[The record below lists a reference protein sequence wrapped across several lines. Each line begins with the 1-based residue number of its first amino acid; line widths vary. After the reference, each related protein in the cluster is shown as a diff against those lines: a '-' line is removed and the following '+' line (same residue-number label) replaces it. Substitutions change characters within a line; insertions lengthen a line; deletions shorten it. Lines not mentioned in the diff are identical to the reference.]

1 MTGAGVAASRPFRH
15 PARGGLRW
23 VLLAAVLALAA
34 PPGQAQPPAS
44 QPPVSQPSARLKPG
58 DPLPAA
64 ELEAFVDGVARQAMA
79 DNHIA
84 GAAVSVVQNGQPV
97 LEKGYGFSRLAP
109 GRPVDPGRTLFRIGS
124 ISKTFTWILVLREVE
139 AGRMR
144 LDAPINL
151 YLPEA
156 LRIPDQGF
164 DQPIRVRDLMNHTPG
179 FEDLVFGQ
187 AIERDYARVRPL
199 GVYLREERPRR
210 VRPPERLVSYSN
222 YGAGLAGAGVA
233 EVTGKPFEALVESEI
248 TGPLGLGHTT
258 FREPHPPRAGLP
270 APLAPVIAAD
280 MATGYR
286 WADGGFQPRPF
297 EYIEQLAPAG
307 AASST
312 AADMSRYMS
321 MMLAGGALG
330 GVEIYGPA
338 TARAFSTP
346 LPPSAPGVPAW
357 RHGLAQIALPGG
369 FLGVG
374 HGGDTLSFHSNMVLV
389 PQLNLG
395 VFVTTNSDGGGSLA
409 ADLPRQ
415 IVERFYA
422 PPSPPPA
429 TGSSALVADADA
441 FDGVYLTDRRAYHG
455 LEEMVDRLIGMARV
469 KVTSDGHLALADGD
483 RPQLFS
489 PQGPPAA
496 GHFESDRGDGP
507 LVFQMKD
514 GRAARFFTPDGTA
527 TFERAGIWRRTGT
540 LVVMTLL
547 TLLATVV
554 ALRDLL
560 ARARRDF
567 RETSSQRRS
576 GIILTTAAALW
587 LLAIGLFGV
596 WAAGT
601 GDEAKVMYDW
611 PGVTLVV
618 ASTCAL
624 AASLLS
630 ASTMLLLPLIWRG
643 GRRVDS
649 WTGGRKI
656 RFTLM
661 AATFTAYG
669 LLLASW
675 GALEPWSS

>member
-1 MTGAGVAASRPFRH
+1 MGPHRQT
-15 PARGGLRW
+15 ARL
-23 VLLAAVLALAA
+23 VFLAAALALAA
-34 PPGQAQPPAS
+34 AGAEAQPPS
-44 QPPVSQPSARLKPG
+44 NQPPAIQSPAPGAAPRLQPG
-58 DPLPAA
+58 EPLPPA
-64 ELEAFVDGVARQAMA
+64 ELEAFVDGVVRQAMA
-79 DNHIA
+79 DDHIA
-84 GAAVSVVQNGQPV
+84 GAAVSVVQNGQAA

-109 GRPVDPGRTLFRIGS
+109 WRPVDPARTLFRIGS
-124 ISKTFTWILVLREVE
+124 ISKTFTWILVLKEVE

-151 YLPEA
+151 YLPEK

-164 DQPIRVRDLMNHTPG
+164 DQPIAVQDLMNHTPG
-179 FEDLVFGQ
+179 FEDLALGQ
-187 AIERDYARVRPL
+187 LMERDYARVRPL
-199 GVYLREERPRR
+199 DVYLREERPRR
-210 VRPPERLVSYSN
+210 VRAPRKLPSYSN
-222 YGAGLAGAGVA
+222 YGAGLAGAAVA
-233 EVTGKPFEALVESEI
+233 EVTGKPFESLVESEI
-248 TGPLGLGHTT
+248 TGPLGLARTT

-270 APLAPVIAAD
+270 APLSANLAAD

-286 WADGGFQPRPF
+286 WTAGAFEPRPF

-321 MMLAGGALG
+321 MLLAGGALD
-330 GVEIYGPA
+330 GVSIYGPLA
-338 TARAFSTP
+338 ARAFSTP
-346 LPPSAPGVPAW
+346 LPRPAPGVAAW
-357 RHGLAQIALPGG
+357 RHGLAEYALPGG
-369 FLGVG
+369 FAGVG

-395 VFVTTNSDGGGSLA
+395 VFVTTNSDRGGRLA
-409 ADLPRQ
+409 EDLPRR

-422 PPSPPPA
+422 PPRGPPA
-429 TGSSALVADADA
+429 AGSSALIADADA
-441 FDGVYLTDRRAYHG
+441 FEGVYLTDRRAYHG
-455 LEEMVDRLIGMARV
+455 LEEVIDRLIGAIGV
-469 KVTSDGHLALADGD
+469 GVTRDGRLAVADSEGP
-483 RPQLFS
+483 RLFS

-496 GHFESDRGDGP
+496 GRFRADDDDAP
-507 LVFQMKD
+507 LVFQMRD
-514 GRAARFFTPDGTA
+514 GRAVRFYARSGSA
-527 TFERAGIWRRTGT
+527 TFERIGPWERAET
-540 LVVMTLL
+540 LGLL
-547 TLLATVV
+547 TLLTVLAGAL

-576 GIILTTAAALW
+576 GIILATAAALW
-587 LLAIGLFGV
+587 FLAIGLFGV
-596 WAAGT
+596 WALGS
-601 GDEAKVMYDW
+601 GDVAKVMYDW
-611 PGVTLVV
+611 PGVTLVL

-630 ASTMLLLPLIWRG
+630 VLTMLLLPLIWRG

-669 LLLASW
+669 VLLASW